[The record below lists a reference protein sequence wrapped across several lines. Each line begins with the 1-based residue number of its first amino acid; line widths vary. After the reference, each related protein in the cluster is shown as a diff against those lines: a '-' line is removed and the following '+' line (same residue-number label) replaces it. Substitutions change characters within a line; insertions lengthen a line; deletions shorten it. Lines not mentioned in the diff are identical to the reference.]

1 MKPINILATTILV
14 LISISNIYSQSK
26 DSLYKIKK
34 AKYVF
39 IPTNLDS
46 IKKLNDALIWTKN
59 GSLKNN
65 SFSIY
70 NKASGTNDLYI
81 INTDSMKYNKS
92 ILINE
97 NNFRNNKIDSFN
109 PMGASNLQSGVLLG
123 VFNLLLKKS
132 N

>member
-65 SFSIY
+65 SFSSAAQKAIMPY
-70 NKASGTNDLYI
+70 FHKTFGQNMQGKASDKFGVRQCHLLFEPVLPVI
-81 INTDSMKYNKS
+81 LVVKS
-92 ILINE
+92 H
-97 NNFRNNKIDSFN
+97 
-109 PMGASNLQSGVLLG
+109 VLMVKL
-123 VFNLLLKKS
+123 
-132 N
+132 

>member
-1 MKPINILATTILV
+1 MKPINILATTIVV

-70 NKASGTNDLYI
+70 NKASGTNDSYI
-81 INTDSMKYNKS
+81 INNDSMKYNKS

-109 PMGASNLQSGVLLG
+109 PMGASNLQSGLLLG
-123 VFNLLLKKS
+123 VFNLLLKK
-132 N
+132 